1 MKTSILF
8 LNSIAFLLMVTIG
21 EAPTNRLLE
30 QNHAKS
36 TISQSK
42 AIESFN
48 NDLVPADNVASLS
61 VKEDTQAIANESM
74 PISIDLSYLKF
85 DVTNFIEAENT
96 SVEEITTMEAI
107 PLADMSYLMFD
118 VNNFISNSD
127 QSSEELISEPST
139 LDPTLTQ
146 IIELKYLKFDVNKF
160 VSKSE
165 IELIELPIS
174 EVNQP

>member
-42 AIESFN
+42 AFESFN

-61 VKEDTQAIANESM
+61 VKEDTHAIANESSM
-74 PISIDLSYLKF
+74 PISIDLSYIKF
-85 DVTNFIEAENT
+85 DVANFIEAENT
-96 SVEEITTMEAI
+96 FVEEITTMEAI

-127 QSSEELISEPST
+127 QSSEELISEPSA
-139 LDPTLTQ
+139 LEPTLTQ
-146 IIELKYLKFDVNKF
+146 TIELKYLKFDVNKF
-160 VSKSE
+160 ISNSE
-165 IELIELPIS
+165 IELIELPLS
-174 EVNQP
+174 AK